1 MQDQTMSVLES
12 LKLSPFNLSDDNL
25 AWVSST
31 LASLP
36 IEDRLRQLIVQ
47 ISIGDDPDAAQG
59 MMEAKLGGLCRM
71 MGGDMETASQATRA
85 ALESAAVPPFV
96 TADIEGGGHLS
107 PVFTRVQSPLGLA
120 AANDLA
126 LSEASVEL
134 LAKEARALGFNWT
147 FTPCIDI
154 NHNFNSAIVGT
165 RSYGSNMGTILE
177 QAELHVKVMQRNG
190 IAACAK
196 HWPGEGYDS
205 RDQHLVTTVNPL
217 SFDEWDKTFGKL
229 YRAMIEAGVLTVMSA
244 HIALPSFAEKCGVP
258 EGLERFRPASLS
270 KLLNEELL
278 RGHLGFNGLIISD
291 ASQMAGMGDWA
302 ARASVVPECIEN
314 GCDVFL
320 FSDNLEQD
328 LACLRA
334 GLADGR
340 LTAAR
345 VEAAVTRI
353 LGLKAALGLHR
364 MSVHERILPLEAAKK
379 IVKSATHRETALKTT
394 SKAVTLVKNIGGILP
409 ISPARHRRVTVLS
422 NGTPPF
428 FPGMPR
434 KRLDRFE
441 ECLAERGFDVSRYD
455 AANPPSPENTDLLIY
470 VFAAE
475 SSLTLSRIFLDWR
488 AEQPSMRQTMT
499 RYWHDIPTIMIS
511 FGQPY
516 YLFDAPRVKTYIN
529 AYSAIDDAQEAV
541 VNKMLGNEPF
551 EGVSPVDAFCGL
563 ADARF

>member
-1 MQDQTMSVLES
+1 MSMLES
-12 LKLSPFNLSDDNL
+12 LRLAPFNLSDASL
-25 AWVSST
+25 AWVSAT
-31 LASLP
+31 LAGLST
-36 IEDRLRQLIVQ
+36 EDRLRQLIVQ
-47 ISIGDDPDAAQG
+47 ISIGDDQDAISKIMA
-59 MMEAKLGGLCRM
+59 ERPGGLCRM
-71 MGGDMETASQATRA
+71 MGDSVEAASGAARR

-96 TADIEGGGHLS
+96 TADLEGGGHLS
-107 PVFTRVQSPLGLA
+107 SVFTRLQSPLGLA
-120 AANDLA
+120 AANDPA
-126 LSEASVEL
+126 LSEASVDL

-147 FTPCIDI
+147 FTPCIDV
-154 NHNFNSAIVGT
+154 NQNFNSAIVGT
-165 RSYGSNMGTILE
+165 RSYGSDVETIIK
-177 QAELHVKVMQRNG
+177 QASLHVKVMQRNG

-196 HWPGEGYDS
+196 HWPGEGYDP

-217 SFDEWDKTFGKL
+217 SFDEWDKTYGKL

-244 HIALPSFAEKCGVP
+244 HIALPSFAVKSGVP
-258 EGLERFRPASLS
+258 EGLERYRPASLS
-270 KLLNEELL
+270 KLLNEDLL

-291 ASQMAGMGDWA
+291 ATPMAGMGDWA
-302 ARASVVPECIEN
+302 ARATVVPECIEN

-328 LACLRA
+328 LSHMRA

-340 LTAAR
+340 LSEAR

-353 LGLKAALGLHR
+353 LGLKAALGLHK
-364 MSVHERILPLEAAKK
+364 MSVDERVLPLNAAKK
-379 IVKSATHRETALKTT
+379 IVKSAAHLETAAKTT
-394 SKAVTLVKNIGGILP
+394 SKAVTLVKNVSGILP
-409 ISPARHRRVTVLS
+409 ISTARHRRVTVLS

-434 KRLDRFE
+434 KKLDRFE
-441 ECLAERGFDVSRYD
+441 ECLAARGFEVSRYD
-455 AANPPSPENTDLLIY
+455 AANPPSRDNTDLLIY

-499 RYWHDIPTIMIS
+499 RYWHDIPTIMVS
-511 FGQPY
+511 FGHPY

-529 AYSAIDDAQEAV
+529 AYAAIEDAQEAV

-563 ADARF
+563 PDARY

>member
-1 MQDQTMSVLES
+1 MSVLES
-12 LKLSPFNLSDDNL
+12 LRLAPFNLRDDGL
-25 AWVSST
+25 DWVSST
-31 LASLP
+31 LASLST
-36 IEDRLRQLIVQ
+36 EDRLRQLIVQ
-47 ISIGDDPDAAQG
+47 ISIGDDPEAARG

-71 MGGDMETASQATRA
+71 MGGDIDAASRTTRT

-107 PVFTRVQSPLGLA
+107 AIFTRVQSPLGIA

-165 RSYGSNMGTILE
+165 RSYGSDIDTIIE
-177 QAELHVKVMQRNG
+177 QGALHVKVMQRNG

-258 EGLERFRPASLS
+258 EGLERYRPASLS
-270 KLLNEELL
+270 KLLNEDLL

-291 ASQMAGMGDWA
+291 ASPMAGMGDWSS
-302 ARASVVPECIEN
+302 RASIVPECIEN

-320 FSDNLEQD
+320 FSDNLKQD
-328 LACLRA
+328 LAFLRA

-340 LTAAR
+340 LSAAR

-364 MSVHERILPLEAAKK
+364 KSVEERILPMEAAKK
-379 IVKSATHRETALKTT
+379 VVKSAPHLETARKTT
-394 SKAVTLVKNIGGILP
+394 SKAVTLVKDTGGIVP
-409 ISPARHRRVTVLS
+409 ISAARHRRVTVQS

-434 KRLDRFE
+434 KKLDRFE
-441 ECLAERGFDVSRYD
+441 ECLAERGFELSRYD
-455 AANPPSPENTDLLIY
+455 SANPPSPDNTDLLIY

-499 RYWHDIPTIMIS
+499 RYWHDIPTIIVS
-511 FGQPY
+511 FGHPY

-529 AYSAIDDAQEAV
+529 AYSTIEDAQEAV
-541 VNKMLGNEPF
+541 VEKLMGNEPF

-563 ADARF
+563 ADAKF

>member
-1 MQDQTMSVLES
+1 MSVLES
-12 LKLSPFNLSDDNL
+12 LKLAPFNLNDADID
-25 AWVSST
+25 WVSST
-31 LASLP
+31 LAAFST
-36 IEDRLRQLIVQ
+36 EDRLRQLIVQ
-47 ISIGDDPDAAQG
+47 ISIGDDADATRG

-71 MGGDMETASQATRA
+71 MGGDIEAASQATRA
-85 ALESAAVPPFV
+85 TLEAAEVPPFV

-126 LSEASVEL
+126 LSEAGVEL

-154 NHNFNSAIVGT
+154 SQNFHSAIVGT
-165 RSYGSNMGTILE
+165 RSYGADIETILT
-177 QAELHVKVMQRNG
+177 QGALHVNVMQRNG
-190 IAACAK
+190 VAACAK
-196 HWPGEGYDS
+196 HWPGEGYDP

-217 SFDEWDKTFGKL
+217 SFDEWDKAYGRL
-229 YRAMIEAGVLTVMSA
+229 YRGMIEAGVLSVMSA

-258 EGLERFRPASLS
+258 EGLERYRPASLS
-270 KLLNEELL
+270 KLLNEDLL

-291 ASQMAGMGDWA
+291 ATPMAGMGDWA
-302 ARASVVPECIEN
+302 ARASTVPECIEN

-320 FSDNLEQD
+320 FSDNLERD
-328 LACLRA
+328 LSHLRA

-340 LTAAR
+340 LSAAR

-364 MSVHERILPLEAAKK
+364 MSVDERILPIEEAKK
-379 IVKSATHRETALKTT
+379 IVKSAPHLETALKTS
-394 SKAVTLVKNIGGILP
+394 SKAVTLVKNVSGILP
-409 ISPARHRRVTVLS
+409 ISTARHRRVTVLS

-441 ECLAERGFDVSRYD
+441 ECLAERGFEVSRYD
-455 AANPPSPENTDLLIY
+455 PASPPTRENTDLLIY

-499 RYWHDIPTIMIS
+499 RYWHDIPTIMVS
-511 FGQPY
+511 FGHPY

-529 AYSAIDDAQEAV
+529 AYSTIEDAQESV
-541 VNKMLGNEPF
+541 VEKMLGNAPF

-563 ADARF
+563 ADATY

>member
-1 MQDQTMSVLES
+1 MSVLES
-12 LKLSPFNLSDDNL
+12 LRLAPFNLNDADL
-25 AWVSST
+25 AWVSAT
-31 LASLP
+31 LASLST
-36 IEDRLRQLIVQ
+36 EDRLRQLIVQ
-47 ISIGDDPDAAQG
+47 ISIGDGQEAIRSVMAQ
-59 MMEAKLGGLCRM
+59 KPGGLCRM
-71 MGGDMETASQATRA
+71 MGDSIEAASGAARL

-96 TADIEGGGHLS
+96 TADLEGGGHLS
-107 PVFTRVQSPLGLA
+107 PVFTRMQSPLGLA

-154 NHNFNSAIVGT
+154 NQNFNSAIVGT
-165 RSYGSNMGTILE
+165 RSYGSDIETIIA
-177 QAELHVKVMQRNG
+177 QASLHVKVMQRNG
-190 IAACAK
+190 VAACAK
-196 HWPGEGYDS
+196 HWPGEGHDP

-217 SFDEWDKTFGKL
+217 SFEEWDKTYGRL
-229 YRAMIEAGVLTVMSA
+229 YRSMIETGVLTVMSA
-244 HIALPSFAEKCGVP
+244 HIALPSFAEECGVP
-258 EGLERFRPASLS
+258 EGLERYRPASLS
-270 KLLNEELL
+270 KLLNEDLL

-291 ASQMAGMGDWA
+291 ATPMAGMGDWA
-302 ARASVVPECIEN
+302 SRASVVPECIEN

-320 FSDNLEQD
+320 FSDNMEQD
-328 LACLRA
+328 LTYMRA

-340 LTAAR
+340 LSAAR

-364 MSVHERILPLEAAKK
+364 MSVNERILPLEAVQK
-379 IVKSATHRETALKTT
+379 IVKSAPHLETAAKTT
-394 SKAVTLVKNIGGILP
+394 SKAVTLVKNVGGILP

-441 ECLAERGFDVSRYD
+441 ECLAERGFDVSRYN
-455 AANPPSPENTDLLIY
+455 AANPPSRDNTDLLIY

-499 RYWHDIPTIMIS
+499 RYWHDIPTIMVS
-511 FGQPY
+511 FGHPY
-516 YLFDAPRVKTYIN
+516 YLFDAPRVETYIN
-529 AYSAIDDAQEAV
+529 AYSTIDDAQEAV
-541 VNKMLGNEPF
+541 VNKLLGNEPF

-563 ADARF
+563 ADARY

>member
-1 MQDQTMSVLES
+1 MSVLES
-12 LKLSPFNLSDDNL
+12 LKLAPFNLSDDDL
-25 AWVSST
+25 AWVSFT
-31 LASLP
+31 LASLST
-36 IEDRLRQLIVQ
+36 EDRLRQLIVQ
-47 ISIGDDPDAAQG
+47 MSIGDDPDAARAIT
-59 MMEAKLGGLCRM
+59 EAKLGGLCRM
-71 MGGDMETASQATRA
+71 IGGDIDAASRATRA
-85 ALESAAVPPFV
+85 ALESAAVPSFV

-126 LSEASVEL
+126 LSEAGVEL

-154 NHNFNSAIVGT
+154 NQNFQSAIVGT
-165 RSYGSNMGTILE
+165 RSYGSDIDTIMA
-177 QAELHVKVMQRNG
+177 QGALHVKVMQRNG

-196 HWPGEGYDS
+196 HWPGEGYDA

-217 SFDEWDKTFGKL
+217 SFDEWDKTYGRL
-229 YRAMIEAGVLTVMSA
+229 YRAMIEAGVLSVMSA

-258 EGLERFRPASLS
+258 EGLERYRPASLS
-270 KLLNEELL
+270 KLLNEDLL

-291 ASQMAGMGDWA
+291 ATPMAGMGDWSS
-302 ARASVVPECIEN
+302 RASLVPECIEN

-328 LACLRA
+328 LSFLRA

-340 LTAAR
+340 LSAAR

-364 MSVHERILPLEAAKK
+364 MSVDERVLPLDDAKK
-379 IVKSATHRETALKTT
+379 VVRCAPHLETAHRAA
-394 SKAVTLVKNIGGILP
+394 SKAVTLVKNTGGILP
-409 ISPARHRRVTVLS
+409 ISTAQHRRVTVLS

-434 KRLDRFE
+434 KKLDRFE
-441 ECLAERGFDVSRYD
+441 KCIAGRGFSVSHYD
-455 AANPPSPENTDLLIY
+455 AANPPSRNNTDLLIY

-499 RYWHDIPTIMIS
+499 RYWHDIPTIMVS
-511 FGQPY
+511 FGHPY

-529 AYSAIDDAQEAV
+529 AYSTIEDAQEGV
-541 VNKMLGNEPF
+541 VNKMMGNEPF

-563 ADARF
+563 ADARY

>member
-1 MQDQTMSVLES
+1 MSVLES
-12 LKLSPFNLSDDNL
+12 LKLAPFNLSDEDL
-25 AWVSST
+25 VGVSST
-31 LASLP
+31 LASLST
-36 IEDRLRQLIVQ
+36 EERLRQLIVQ
-47 ISIGDDPDAAQG
+47 ISIGDDPDAARG
-59 MMEAKLGGLCRM
+59 MMKAGLGGLCRM
-71 MGGDMETASQATRA
+71 MGDNIEAASTATRI
-85 ALESAAVPPFV
+85 ALESASVPPFV
-96 TADIEGGGHLS
+96 TSDIDGGGHLS
-107 PVFTRVQSPLGLA
+107 PVFTRVQNQMGLA

-126 LSEASVEL
+126 LTEASVEL

-147 FTPCIDI
+147 FTPCIDV
-154 NHNFNSAIVGT
+154 NQNFNSAIVGT
-165 RSYGSNMGTILE
+165 RSYGSDIDTII
-177 QAELHVKVMQRNG
+177 QQGSLHVKVMQRNG

-217 SFDEWDKTFGKL
+217 SFEEWDKIYGKL

-258 EGLERFRPASLS
+258 EGLERYRPASLS
-270 KLLNEELL
+270 KLLNEDLL

-291 ASQMAGMGDWA
+291 ATPMAGMGDWA

-328 LACLRA
+328 LSYLRA

-340 LTAAR
+340 LSAAR

-353 LGLKAALGLHR
+353 LGLKAALGLHK
-364 MSVHERILPLEAAKK
+364 MSVDERVLPIEEAKR
-379 IVKSATHRETALKTT
+379 IVKSAPHLETAAKTAA
-394 SKAVTLVKNIGGILP
+394 KAVTLVKNVGGILP
-409 ISPARHRRVTVLS
+409 ISTARHRRVTVLS

-434 KRLDRFE
+434 KPMDRFE
-441 ECLAERGFDVSRYD
+441 ECLAERGFTVSRYD
-455 AANPPSPENTDLLIY
+455 AANPPSRENTDLLIY

-488 AEQPSMRQTMT
+488 AEQPSMRQIMI
-499 RYWHDIPTIMIS
+499 RYWHDVPTIMVS
-511 FGQPY
+511 FGHPY
-516 YLFDAPRVKTYIN
+516 YLFDAPRVKTYVN
-529 AYSAIDDAQEAV
+529 AYSTIEDAQEAV

-563 ADARF
+563 ADARY

>member
-59 MMEAKLGGLCRM
+59 MMEAKLGSLCRM

-302 ARASVVPECIEN
+302 ARASLVPECIEN

-379 IVKSATHRETALKTT
+379 IIKSATHLETALKTT

-455 AANPPSPENTDLLIY
+455 AANHPSPENTDLLIY

-563 ADARF
+563 AEARY

>member
-1 MQDQTMSVLES
+1 MCVLDS
-12 LKLSPFNLSDDNL
+12 LRLAPFNLSGADLD
-25 AWVSST
+25 WVSST
-31 LASLP
+31 LAALST
-36 IEDRLRQLIVQ
+36 EDRLRQLIVQ
-47 ISIGDDPDAAQG
+47 ISIGDDPDAARG
-59 MMEAKLGGLCRM
+59 MMTDRLGGLCRM
-71 MGGDMETASQATRA
+71 MGGDIEAASRATRA
-85 ALESAAVPPFV
+85 ALEAAAVPPFA

-120 AANDLA
+120 AANDLE

-154 NHNFNSAIVGT
+154 NQNFHSAIVGT
-165 RSYGSNMGTILE
+165 RSYGSDLETIMA
-177 QAELHVKVMQRNG
+177 QGALHVEVMQRNG

-196 HWPGEGYDS
+196 HWPGEGCDP

-217 SFDEWDKTFGKL
+217 SFDEWDKTFGRL
-229 YRAMIEAGVLTVMSA
+229 YRAMIDAGVLSVMSA
-244 HIALPSFAEKCGVP
+244 HIALPSFAKKCGVP
-258 EGLERFRPASLS
+258 EGLERYRPASLS
-270 KLLNEELL
+270 KLLNEDLL
-278 RGHLGFNGLIISD
+278 RGHLGFNGLIVSD
-291 ASQMAGMGDWA
+291 ATPMAGFGDWA
-302 ARASVVPECIEN
+302 ARSAIVPECIEN

-320 FSDNLEQD
+320 FSDNLEAD
-328 LACLRA
+328 LSYLRA

-340 LTAAR
+340 LSAAR

-364 MSVHERILPLEAAKK
+364 MSVDERILPLDEAKK
-379 IVKSATHRETALKTT
+379 VVRCAPHLETAHRTT
-394 SKAVTLVKNIGGILP
+394 SKAVTLVKNTGGILP

-434 KRLDRFE
+434 RRLDRFE
-441 ECLAERGFDVSRYD
+441 ECLAERGFKVSRYD
-455 AANPPSPENTDLLIY
+455 AANPPSPDNTDLLIY

-488 AEQPSMRQTMT
+488 EEQPSMRQTMT
-499 RYWHDIPTIMIS
+499 RYWHDIPTIMVS
-511 FGQPY
+511 FGHPY
-516 YLFDAPRVKTYIN
+516 YLFDAPRVQTYIN
-529 AYSAIDDAQEAV
+529 AYSTIEDAQEAV

-563 ADARF
+563 ADARY

>member
-1 MQDQTMSVLES
+1 MSVLES
-12 LKLSPFNLSDDNL
+12 LRLAPFNLSEGEI

-31 LASLP
+31 LASLST
-36 IEDRLRQLIVQ
+36 EDRLRQLIVQ
-47 ISIGDDPDAAQG
+47 ISIGDDPDAARG
-59 MMEAKLGGLCRM
+59 MMKAGLGGLCRM
-71 MGGDMETASQATRA
+71 MGGDIEAATQATRA
-85 ALESAAVPPFV
+85 ALESASVPPFV
-96 TADIEGGGHLS
+96 TADLEGGGHLS
-107 PVFTRVQSPLGLA
+107 PVFTRMQSPLGMA

-126 LSEASVEL
+126 LSEATIEL

-154 NHNFNSAIVGT
+154 NQNFHSAIVGT
-165 RSYGSNMGTILE
+165 RSYGSDIDTIMA
-177 QAELHVKVMQRNG
+177 QGALHVKVMQRNG

-196 HWPGEGYDS
+196 HWPGEGYDQ

-217 SFDEWDKTFGKL
+217 SFEDWDRSYGAL
-229 YRAMIEAGVLTVMSA
+229 YRAMIEAGVLSVMSA
-244 HIALPSFAEKCGVP
+244 HIALPAFAEKCGVP
-258 EGLERFRPASLS
+258 EGLERYRPASMS

-291 ASQMAGMGDWA
+291 ATPMAGMGDWA
-302 ARASVVPECIEN
+302 SRASVVPECIEN

-320 FSDNLEQD
+320 FSDNMEQD
-328 LACLRA
+328 LRYMRA

-340 LTAAR
+340 LSEAR

-353 LGLKAALGLHR
+353 LGLKAALGLQR
-364 MSVHERILPLEAAKK
+364 MSLDERILPLEAAKK
-379 IVKSATHRETALKTT
+379 IVKSAPHLETAAKSTA
-394 SKAVTLVKNIGGILP
+394 KAVTLVKNVSGILP
-409 ISPARHRRVTVLS
+409 ISPARRRRVTVLS

-434 KRLDRFE
+434 MRLDRFE
-441 ECLAERGFDVSRYD
+441 ECLAERGFEVSRYD
-455 AANPPSPENTDLLIY
+455 AANPPSRGNTDLLIY

-488 AEQPSMRQTMT
+488 TEQPSMRQTMT
-499 RYWHDIPTIMIS
+499 RYWHDIPTIMVS
-511 FGQPY
+511 FGHPY

-529 AYSAIDDAQEAV
+529 AYSTIEDAQEAV
-541 VNKMLGNEPF
+541 VNKMMGNEPF

-563 ADARF
+563 ADARY

>member
-59 MMEAKLGGLCRM
+59 MMEAKLGSLCRM

-379 IVKSATHRETALKTT
+379 IIKSATHLETALKTT

-455 AANPPSPENTDLLIY
+455 AANHPSPENTDLLIY

-563 ADARF
+563 AEARY